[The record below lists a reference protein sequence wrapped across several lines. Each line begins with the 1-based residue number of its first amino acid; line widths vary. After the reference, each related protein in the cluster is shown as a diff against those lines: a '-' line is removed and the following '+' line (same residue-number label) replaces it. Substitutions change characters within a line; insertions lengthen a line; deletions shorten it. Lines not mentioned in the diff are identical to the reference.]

1 MMIKRISFRYG
12 YPTPSQVN
20 EINSLLKTGYTI
32 SKVELGG
39 AFVITLTKAEE
50 KKHE

>member
-1 MMIKRISFRYG
+1 MTVKRISFRYG
-12 YPTPSQVN
+12 YPTPRHVD
-20 EINSLLKTGYTI
+20 EINSLLKAGYTI

-50 KKHE
+50 KEHE